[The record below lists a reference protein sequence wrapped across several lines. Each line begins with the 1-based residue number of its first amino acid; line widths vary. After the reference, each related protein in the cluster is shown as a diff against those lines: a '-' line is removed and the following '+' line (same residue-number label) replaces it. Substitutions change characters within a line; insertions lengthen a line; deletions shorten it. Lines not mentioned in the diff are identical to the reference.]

1 VIAIRFG
8 ARITKSEAISE
19 VKLHGHPVK
28 TGRHAGASRKRNIV
42 LIVPL
47 NPAYKA
53 GLRGTCRSTQP
64 RRVLMIPRKYFG
76 KGSKDVR

>member
-1 VIAIRFG
+1 MNI
-8 ARITKSEAISE
+8 EA
-19 VKLHGHPVK
+19 LRPPRQDGTGTPGPFDRAHGPEYIEW
-28 TGRHAGASRKRNIV
+28 ASREGNIV